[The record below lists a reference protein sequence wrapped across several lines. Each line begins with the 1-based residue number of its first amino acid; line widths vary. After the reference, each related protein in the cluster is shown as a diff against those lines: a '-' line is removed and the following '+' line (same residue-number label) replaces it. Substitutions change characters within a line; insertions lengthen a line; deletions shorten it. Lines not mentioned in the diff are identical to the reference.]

1 MRKYIIAKTKK
12 RQRGGSVKAMKAMKG
27 VGDAPKGSIKSRVSL
42 GSSVSRKSSGR
53 SSIGQNPSKMS
64 LGTPTQV
71 QNSLKQKRIPV
82 FGKYNKSMRQTEI
95 KPNWLTTFFSKKKKT
110 YEELLRNQK
119 SRKAKRKINQ
129 RLLSTI
135 LKRTVNTAVPEP
147 EPPVERR
154 LAPVQPTVARTPAP
168 APPSPTV
175 KPNMQIN
182 LIEKENNLKQQL
194 TNKLRKIIA
203 PLDINNQTK
212 NIEEY
217 EKKIA
222 SILENLN
229 HEPVEGK
236 LSRIQKLEELIK
248 IADANEAE
256 NLKIEELQKKK
267 DEAQEPEKLEEIKR
281 LAQKEEE
288 SKNKLAEK
296 IEIEMAKEIEKAEK
310 ESKKKQEA
318 VRKASEEHNEADKEL
333 KLAQNK
339 AAETPNNTEL
349 ANAVRAAQANYNT
362 KFEIFKQKLMNRNN
376 NTKTKVAE
384 TEAAEIKNAKAAKE
398 ERNEKQTQIN
408 AQKALNRNAAKKLAN
423 KALANANA
431 NPNNEVKRRAAI
443 DAMLNWK
450 TKNILA
456 LSNAEI
462 DNEIEGLKKNK
473 AELDT
478 LIAARKALEAEK
490 TGRNSPKERWRL
502 AGKAV
507 IVKNLEEGIQQN
519 LNERRMKLNA
529 IKEYEASKREKDAKA
544 QAQAEADAR
553 QKAEADAKAKANM
566 IPRIKT
572 FLSNQTIVAKLNKFV
587 EDKNVKVRKTNNKAS
602 VINKGLFDILMTE
615 YTQKNKLINQNTF
628 TPEQNLELFK
638 VFYGLTDKNLD
649 YVMNFDTKNINRNIE
664 YLKQAAYNK
673 IITKMDVINIFNAIK
688 DLDTQKIKLISHK

>member
-1 MRKYIIAKTKK
+1 
-12 RQRGGSVKAMKAMKG
+12 
-27 VGDAPKGSIKSRVSL
+27 
-42 GSSVSRKSSGR
+42 
-53 SSIGQNPSKMS
+53 MS